1 MTRSMSEQYES
12 YVPSPA
18 ELARYDQIHAEN
30 SLMLDNV
37 IQAFREELADDAGTP
52 REVHVAALAML
63 LSELCIP
70 HLANMLAIAIDRS
83 VRL

>member
-1 MTRSMSEQYES
+1 MSDQYER
-12 YVPSPA
+12 YVPSPGQLA
-18 ELARYDQIHAEN
+18 EFDQIHAEN
-30 SLMLDNV
+30 SFMLDNL
-37 IQAFREELADDAGTP
+37 IQAYREELADDDDIP
-52 REVHVAALAML
+52 EVHVVALAML